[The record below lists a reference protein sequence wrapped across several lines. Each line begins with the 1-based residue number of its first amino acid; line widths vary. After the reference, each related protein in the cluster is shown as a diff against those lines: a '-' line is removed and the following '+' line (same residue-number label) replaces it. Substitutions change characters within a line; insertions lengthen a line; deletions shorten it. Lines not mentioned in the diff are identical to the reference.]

1 MAKLTPVRRTVIQ
14 GAVLAAVI
22 ASQSAGCG
30 EVRYRDT
37 ITADQ
42 QVRRIVLQGDMGIVE
57 LVPSATTKVDYAV
70 RAPEGAALIQY
81 TEFDGVLQVSTRC
94 RTPILCAVDAEVHV
108 PAGVPVEVE
117 LDRGEVWAT
126 GIGNIDVSVGEGE
139 VDIET
144 SGRSTVQVGSGAARV
159 VSTNTDQLRV
169 AVGQGDI
176 DVLVSPE
183 TWNIDIVAAS
193 ESLKGVAH
201 DEDAHGA
208 LQLVAPAGLVSVRAL
223 STLTQR

>member
-1 MAKLTPVRRTVIQ
+1 MAKLMPVRRAVLQ
-14 GAVLAAVI
+14 GATLAALI

-37 ITADQ
+37 ISAEQ

-57 LVPSATTKVDYAV
+57 LVPATTTKVDYAV

-126 GIGNIDVSVGEGE
+126 
-139 VDIET
+139 
-144 SGRSTVQVGSGAARV
+144 
-159 VSTNTDQLRV
+159 
-169 AVGQGDI
+169 
-176 DVLVSPE
+176 
-183 TWNIDIVAAS
+183 
-193 ESLKGVAH
+193 KH
-201 DEDAHGA
+201 
-208 LQLVAPAGLVSVRAL
+208 
-223 STLTQR
+223 

>member
-1 MAKLTPVRRTVIQ
+1 MAKITPARRTFLQ
-14 GAVLAAVI
+14 GVALAAVV
-22 ASQSAGCG
+22 ASQSSGCG

-37 ITADQ
+37 ITSEQ
-42 QVRRIVLQGDMGIVE
+42 TVRRVVVQGDMGIVE
-57 LVPSATTKVDYAV
+57 VVPGATPKVDYAV

-81 TEFDGVLQVSTRC
+81 TEFDGVLQVTARC

-144 SGRSTVQVGSGAARV
+144 TGRSTVQVGSGTARV
-159 VSTNTDQLRV
+159 VSTNADQLRV

-176 DVLVSPE
+176 EVLVSPE

-193 ESLKGVAH
+193 ETLKGVAH
-201 DEDAHGA
+201 DGEA
-208 LQLVAPAGLVSVRAL
+208 LGSLELVAPAGLVSVRAL